1 MRIAVV
7 VGTIR
12 KGRQSIHVANY
23 LMEELAKREGVEG
36 DLVDLKVLDLP
47 IVHERLHHME
57 AEERP
62 AGLIKFQEQ
71 INQADAVILV
81 APEYNGGY
89 PAALKNVLDALYSE
103 YNRKPFGITC
113 VSSGFGGYTVI
124 SQLRE
129 VINRF
134 KGMVVPTPF
143 MARNAP
149 TAFDETGKMVNEH
162 YPRGANGML
171 DELIWYT
178 EAILAQK
185 KRTEV
190 SS

>member
-7 VGTIR
+7 VGTVRRGR
-12 KGRQSIHVANY
+12 KSIHVANY

-36 DLVDLKVLDLP
+36 DLVDLKALDLP
-47 IVHERLHHME
+47 LVHERIHYME
-57 AEERP
+57 ANERP
-62 AGLIKFQEQ
+62 AGLVKFQDH
-71 INQADAVILV
+71 ISNADAVILV

-103 YNRKPFGITC
+103 YYRKPFAITC

-124 SQLRE
+124 TQLRE

-134 KGMVVPTPF
+134 KGMVVPIPF
-143 MARNAP
+143 MARNAA
-149 TAFDETGKMVNEH
+149 TAFDDEGKMINEH
-162 YPRGANGML
+162 YPKGANAML
-171 DELIWYT
+171 DELVWYS

-185 KRTEV
+185 NR
-190 SS
+190 SNH